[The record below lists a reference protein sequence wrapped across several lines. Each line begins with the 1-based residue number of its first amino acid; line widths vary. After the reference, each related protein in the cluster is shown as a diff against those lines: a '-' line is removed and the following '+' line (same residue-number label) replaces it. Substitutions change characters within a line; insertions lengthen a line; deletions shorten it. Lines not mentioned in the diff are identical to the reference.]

1 MKRPENDS
9 PANSP
14 VRDASEIDDPAGILA
29 GTAPAAGLPAMG
41 RRRIAA
47 PVREENRDAFDDADE
62 RAAIQAEGQ
71 PSRPT
76 GVGEAVMTALQMR
89 TPRGTPMQSNVIPA
103 GVSFMGSKEDTDPA
117 PVQGAP
123 VETVTVVW
131 PEELY
136 SPIQFHTYKVGPFST
151 TVNRKPG
158 EAIQEACAR
167 AMAQLDAF
175 AKQERMRKH
184 DDYMAHVK
192 LTQSRK

>member
-1 MKRPENDS
+1 MMKRPENDS
-9 PANSP
+9 PADGP
-14 VRDASEIDDPAGILA
+14 VRDAAEIDDPAGILA
-29 GTAPAAGLPAMG
+29 GTAPVAGLPAMG

-47 PVREENRDAFDDADE
+47 PVQPTREENRDAFDDAEE
-62 RAAIQAEGQ
+62 RAAIQAE
-71 PSRPT
+71 PSLAEVT
-76 GVGEAVMTALQMR
+76 R

-103 GVSFMGSKEDTDPA
+103 GVSFMGSKQDMDPV
-117 PVQGAP
+117 PVQGTS

-131 PEELY
+131 PEEHY
-136 SPIQFHTYKVGPFST
+136 SPVQFHHYKVGPFTT

-167 AMAQLDAF
+167 AMNQLDAF

-184 DDYMAHVK
+184 DEYMAHMK

>member
-9 PANSP
+9 PANGP

-29 GTAPAAGLPAMG
+29 GTAPVAGLPAQG

-47 PVREENRDAFDDADE
+47 PVQTAPIMDEDEE
-62 RAAIQAEGQ
+62 RAAIQSEPPLAE
-71 PSRPT
+71 
-76 GVGEAVMTALQMR
+76 QMR
-89 TPRGTPMQSNVIPA
+89 TPRGTPMQSNVIRPDVA
-103 GVSFMGSKEDTDPA
+103 AREEIERM
-117 PVQGAP
+117 QGAP

-175 AKQERMRKH
+175 AKQERLRKH